1 MIKIKNVTKQF
12 HNNLVLDKINLDIEE
27 GALVRIVGQN
37 GCGKSTLLKILAGL
51 LKADDGKITFDK
63 SKNIGA
69 VIENPAF
76 IENETLE
83 YNLKFLYELKN
94 KFDYDKVNKLCQYF
108 NLDLKSKT
116 LIKKYSLGMR
126 QKAAIIQAVM
136 EEQNIILLDEPT
148 RGLDQASIRQF
159 NQLIDQLHQQNKT
172 IIICA
177 HDGVDAIKFT
187 KILKLENGKISKIS

>member
-37 GCGKSTLLKILAGL
+37 GCGKSTLLKILVGL

-159 NQLIDQLHQQNKT
+159 NQLIDQLHHQNKT

-187 KILKLENGKISKIS
+187 QVLKLENGKISKIS